1 MKQKK
6 LGLIAK
12 IVIPIALVIAIFV
25 GGIISLDKVIIPKQI
40 GQYNIN
46 NIGDLVS
53 VISSFYGVKKEYK
66 TAKAEYSEEDNS
78 SALSKLQSAGYLFE
92 NDWTI
97 SNENADSFKGNEK
110 LTLSE
115 KEIAS
120 MLIILQNNCDVKKE
134 YPTIGYIGAQNIEIL
149 DLKISIAD
157 ENLDKETNLSNIANV
172 NLRLKI
178 NTEKLKKQIAT
189 QMETTEA
196 LLNLI
201 VPSNLYFEVNFD
213 LDVLQNT
220 AKVNQIL
227 VNGQKPSKGDKL
239 INLLVEFIY
248 NDSDEMTY
256 EKFASSFA
264 EIVTSSIK
272 ALGDFKFVRISN
284 DPAQNGIE
292 IN

>member
-12 IVIPIALVIAIFV
+12 LVIPIALIIAIFV
-25 GGIISLDKVIIPKQI
+25 GGIISLDKVIIPKQF

-66 TAKAEYSEEDNS
+66 TAKAKYSEEDNS

-97 SNENADSFKGNEK
+97 SNDNADSFKGNGK
-110 LTLSE
+110 LILSE

-120 MLIILQNNCDVKKE
+120 MLIILQNTCDIKKE
-134 YPTIGYIGAQNIEIL
+134 YPTISYIGAQNIEIL
-149 DLKISIAD
+149 DLRINIAN

-220 AKVNQIL
+220 AKINQIL
-227 VNGQKPSKGDKL
+227 VNGHKPSKGDKL

-272 ALGDFKFVRISN
+272 ALGDFKFIQISN
-284 DPAQNGIE
+284 DSVQNGIE